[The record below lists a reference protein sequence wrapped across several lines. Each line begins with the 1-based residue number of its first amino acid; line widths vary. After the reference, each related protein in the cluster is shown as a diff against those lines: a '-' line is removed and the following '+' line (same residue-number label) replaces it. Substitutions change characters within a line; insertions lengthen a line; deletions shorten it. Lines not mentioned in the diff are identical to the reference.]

1 MPTNLP
7 PECAE
12 LEARYRAA
20 TSTEDKIEALE
31 ELLAAIPKHK
41 GTDHLRADLRSR
53 LARLKDASHPHRG
66 AAHATS
72 PFRIE
77 REGAGQVAV
86 IGCPNTGKSAL
97 VAALTRAEPEVA
109 GYPFTTWTPTPG
121 MMTVEA
127 VQIQLIDTPPLH
139 PDHLEPE
146 LIGLIRRAD
155 LLLVVVDLQADPIGQ
170 LEDAMAMLAAQ
181 RILPLAARDSVA
193 HGMSG
198 KAAAWLPQSKER
210 PEPGAR
216 VWLKPVLVAANKTD
230 DQAADGDFQALCELF
245 EGECPLLPVS
255 ARTGRGFDRLG
266 RAIFDALEIIRVYS
280 KPPGKEPDLAAPF
293 PLKRGSTIEDLAGKI
308 HRDLQQHLKSARVW
322 GQTVFDGQPVGRDY
336 VLQDGDIVELKA

>member
-20 TSTEDKIEALE
+20 TSPEDKIDALE

-41 GTDHLRADLRSR
+41 GTDHLRADLRSK
-53 LARLKDASHPHRG
+53 LAKLKEASHSRRG

-72 PFRIE
+72 PFRVE

-97 VAALTRAEPEVA
+97 VAALTNAAPEVA
-109 GYPFTTWTPTPG
+109 AYPFTTRAPVPG
-121 MMTVEA
+121 MMQVEA
-127 VQIQLIDTPPLH
+127 VQVQLVDTPPLH
-139 PDHLEPE
+139 PDHVNPE

-155 LLLVVVDLQADPIGQ
+155 LLLVVVDLQGDPIGQ
-170 LEDAMAMLAAQ
+170 LQDAMAMLADR
-181 RILPLAARDSVA
+181 RILPVVERGRHEPEARLSF
-193 HGMSG
+193 
-198 KAAAWLPQSKER
+198 
-210 PEPGAR
+210 
-216 VWLKPVLVAANKTD
+216 KPLLVAVNKND
-230 DQAADGDFQALCELF
+230 DEASDGDFRALCELF

-255 ARTGRGFDRLG
+255 ARTGRGLDRLR
-266 RAIFDALEIIRVYS
+266 RAIFDGLDLIRVYS

-293 PLKRGSTIEDLAGKI
+293 PLRRGSTVEELAGEI
-308 HRDLQQHLKSARVW
+308 HRDLQRNLRSARVW
-322 GQTVFDGQPVGRDY
+322 GKEVFDGQPVGRDY
-336 VLQDGDIVELKA
+336 VLHDGDIVELRA

>member
-20 TSTEDKIEALE
+20 TSTEEKIDSLE

-53 LARLKDASHPHRG
+53 LAKLKEASHSRRG

-97 VAALTRAEPEVA
+97 VAALTNAAPEVA
-109 GYPFTTWTPTPG
+109 AYPFTTRAPIPG
-121 MMTVEA
+121 MMHVEE
-127 VQIQLIDTPPLH
+127 VQVQLVDTPPLH
-139 PDHLEPE
+139 SDHPEPE
-146 LIGLIRRAD
+146 LTGLIRRAD
-155 LLLVVVDLQADPIGQ
+155 LLLVVVDLQDDPIGQ
-170 LEDAMAMLAAQ
+170 LQDAMAMLAD
-181 RILPLAARDSVA
+181 RHIMPVV
-193 HGMSG
+193 
-198 KAAAWLPQSKER
+198 ER
-210 PEPGAR
+210 ERHEPGAR
-216 VWLKPVLVAANKTD
+216 LTFKPVLVAVNKND
-230 DQAADGDFQALCELF
+230 NEASDGDFRALCELF
-245 EGECPLLPVS
+245 EGECPLLPAS
-255 ARTGRGFDRLG
+255 ARTGRHLDHLR
-266 RAIFDALEIIRVYS
+266 RAVFEAMDVIRVYA

-293 PLKRGSTIEDLAGKI
+293 VLKRGSTVGDLAGKI
-308 HRDLQQHLKSARVW
+308 HRDFLENLKAARIW
-322 GQTVFDGQPVGRDY
+322 GREVYDGQAVGREY
-336 VLQDGDIVELKA
+336 VLHDGDVVELRM